1 MKERMFGEYEL
12 QKATVVLFPY
22 REDIWRKKCVP
33 AERMIVALAN
43 AIAPFQQVI
52 LGVVEQKEDYL
63 KSTYSLHPNVRV
75 VVMKYNDIWTR
86 DTIGSPV
93 TTGTETF
100 IPDFRFNAYGA
111 GLYRPWNADDSM
123 DAQIAEL
130 FGYGVRSS
138 VVTTEGGN
146 LMPDGN
152 GTIFA
157 IKESLANKNRN
168 PDLSEEE
175 IIVEIKKITGAE
187 RVVWVP
193 QAMVM
198 DETGGHVDNVLA
210 FADKRTMFLS
220 YTDDESNDHYAAC
233 QENYKFLSGLNNLD
247 GDPYRI
253 VKLPI
258 PPLAMRS
265 GEDCDEI
272 VTRDGSFARLEG
284 DAILRT
290 YVNFAQV
297 NGGIILPQFGIDM
310 DKEAFDII
318 QEVFKDR
325 TIVPFDSREAAL
337 GGGGLHCLTKNI
349 N

>member
-12 QKATVVLFPY
+12 QKATVLLFPY
-22 REDIWRKKCVP
+22 REDIWRKKCIP
-33 AERMIVALAN
+33 AEQMIVALAN

-52 LGVVEQKEDYL
+52 LGVVKQKETYL
-63 KSTYSLHPNVRV
+63 KKTYSLHENVRV

-93 TTGTETF
+93 TTGMDLF

-111 GLYRPWNADDSM
+111 GLYRPWDDDDSLGN
-123 DAQIAEL
+123 QIADL
-130 FGYGVRSS
+130 FGYGVRPSP
-138 VVTTEGGN
+138 VTTEGGN

-157 IKESLANKNRN
+157 IKESLVNNNRN
-168 PDLSEEE
+168 PGFSEEE
-175 IIVEIKKITGAE
+175 IIEEIKKTTGAK

-193 QAMVM
+193 KPMVM

-210 FADKRTMFLS
+210 FADKKTMLLS
-220 YTDDESNDHYAAC
+220 YTEDKQNDHYAAC
-233 QENYKFLSGLNNLD
+233 QENYKFLSQLKNMD
-247 GDPYRI
+247 GEPYQI

-258 PPLAMRS
+258 PPLMMRT
-265 GEDCDEI
+265 EDDCEEI
-272 VTRDGSFARLEG
+272 VAHDGSFARLEG

-290 YVNFAQV
+290 YINFAQV
-297 NGGIILPQFGIDM
+297 NNGIILPQFGIDM
-310 DKEAFDII
+310 DKEALEII
-318 QEVFKDR
+318 QKVFHDR
-325 TIVPFDSREAAL
+325 KIVPFDTREAAL